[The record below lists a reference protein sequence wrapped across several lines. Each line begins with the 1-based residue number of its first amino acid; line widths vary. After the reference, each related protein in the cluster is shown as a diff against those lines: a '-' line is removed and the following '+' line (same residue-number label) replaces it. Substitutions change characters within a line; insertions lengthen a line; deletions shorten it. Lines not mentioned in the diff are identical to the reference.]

1 MRFLILGGDFSL
13 DGTNTWLL
21 EDLADALVDEGHVVD
36 VIARGSTTGRP
47 RGLQPQR
54 RTGLRVFNV
63 GVRNSPRSSFHR
75 RLQAP
80 ASIFR
85 LRTAGAKWAREQR
98 YDAAIFSSGAWGKMR
113 LPQYLKRVGDVR
125 YVVLI
130 YWDFF
135 PTHHFQIGQLPA
147 YLRFTLP
154 ILKLMEKASIS
165 GTDILAVMTPRNRKY
180 FQSYFGFLPRSVITV
195 PPWGRDVGAGPT
207 SSGREEFTAVFG
219 GQLTVG
225 RGFEDLLDAA
235 AILEERGSSV
245 QIRIFGDGPLRDHL
259 RKEIDSRALENVF
272 LMGRVPREEYLHAIK
287 DADAGIAA
295 TVQGVSVP
303 TFPSKLVDYASVG
316 LPIVISTET
325 AGDVGQVVSHAGAGI
340 AVKAGDPQELAD
352 SLLFLADPRHEC
364 ERREMSMKSRGWFE
378 GSLSAAVAAQRI
390 ARAVQEESAPSVGQ
404 G

>member
-1 MRFLILGGDFSL
+1 M
-13 DGTNTWLL
+13 
-21 EDLADALVDEGHVVD
+21 
-36 VIARGSTTGRP
+36 
-47 RGLQPQR
+47 
-54 RTGLRVFNV
+54 
-63 GVRNSPRSSFHR
+63 
-75 RLQAP
+75 
-80 ASIFR
+80 
-85 LRTAGAKWAREQR
+85 
-98 YDAAIFSSGAWGKMR
+98 
-113 LPQYLKRVGDVR
+113 
-125 YVVLI
+125 
-130 YWDFF
+130 
-135 PTHHFQIGQLPA
+135 
-147 YLRFTLP
+147 
-154 ILKLMEKASIS
+154 
-165 GTDILAVMTPRNRKY
+165 
-180 FQSYFGFLPRSVITV
+180 
-195 PPWGRDVGAGPT
+195 
-207 SSGREEFTAVFG
+207 
-219 GQLTVG
+219 G